1 MANCKNCQRP
11 LESDEIGIYKRL
23 VHRGATEFLCL
34 TCFAEK
40 FKVTEEQLREKI
52 RLFRDMGCT
61 LFH

>member
-1 MANCKNCQRP
+1 MAECKKCHRP
-11 LESDEIGIYKRL
+11 LVRDEIAIYKRL

-52 RLFRDMGCT
+52 QLFRDMGCT
-61 LFH
+61 LFC